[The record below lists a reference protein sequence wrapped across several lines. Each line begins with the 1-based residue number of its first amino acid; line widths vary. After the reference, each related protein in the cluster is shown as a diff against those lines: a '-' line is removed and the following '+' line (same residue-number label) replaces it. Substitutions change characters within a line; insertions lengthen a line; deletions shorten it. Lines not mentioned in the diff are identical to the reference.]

1 MIFWSYNHLGT
12 SLSKADIP
20 DENVLVTALVC
31 EGPPTVAL
39 VILDYYHHLSSPLT
53 WHESLPASPP
63 AQIWPSSRVP
73 MVTAHSAWVT
83 TGTLTSDYYD
93 D

>member
-31 EGPPTVAL
+31 EGAPAVAL
-39 VILDYYHHLSSPLT
+39 DI
-53 WHESLPASPP
+53 
-63 AQIWPSSRVP
+63 
-73 MVTAHSAWVT
+73 
-83 TGTLTSDYYD
+83 SDY
-93 D
+93 